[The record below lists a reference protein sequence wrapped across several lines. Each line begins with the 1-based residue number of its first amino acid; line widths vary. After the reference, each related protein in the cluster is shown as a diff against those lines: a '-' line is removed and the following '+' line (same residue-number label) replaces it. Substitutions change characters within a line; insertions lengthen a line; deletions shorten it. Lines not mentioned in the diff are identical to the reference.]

1 MPVYNGTIQ
10 LEGDPSVLPAV
21 ITVDDGRIV
30 ISSRNQPIGDWTLSG
45 AGFRRVADGVAMSV
59 DEGKLLVKVE
69 NIESFARA
77 VGLREQ
83 NRATERRT
91 QFTQPAPWDQKDQP
105 QKESRSAEEIAK
117 DIASDLNPYVSEVK
131 EGLSQ
136 IKLDRNQWIGVG
148 VAAVLALVFPSV
160 SVFILSIVGAAAV
173 LAGGIG
179 LLEPS
184 FEARFPEQWSPVR
197 VLAIG
202 VAAFLLAAI
211 VLVIR

>member
-10 LEGDPSVLPAV
+10 LEGDPNVLPAV

-30 ISSRNQPIGDWTLSG
+30 ISSRNQPIGNWTLKG
-45 AGFRRVADGVAMSV
+45 AGFRRTAEGVVLTV
-59 DEGKLLVKVE
+59 DEGKLLIRAE
-69 NIESFARA
+69 NPDSFARS
-77 VGLREQ
+77 VGLRDE
-83 NRATERRT
+83 NRASERRS
-91 QFTQPAPWDQKDQP
+91 QFSQPAPWEQTDEAK
-105 QKESRSAEEIAK
+105 KESRSAEEVAK
-117 DIASDLNPYVSEVK
+117 GIASDLNPYVSEVK

-148 VAAVLALVFPSV
+148 VAAILALVFPSV
-160 SVFILSIVGAAAV
+160 SVFILSIVGAVAV

-184 FEARFPEQWSPVR
+184 FESRFPEQLSPVR

-202 VAAFLLAAI
+202 MAAFLLAAI
-211 VLVIR
+211 VLIIR

>member
-10 LEGDPSVLPAV
+10 LEGDPNVLPAV

-30 ISSRNQPIGDWTLSG
+30 ISSRSQPIGDWTLSS
-45 AGFRRVADGVAMSV
+45 AGFRRLPEGVVLSV
-59 DEGKLLVKVE
+59 DEGKLLMVVE
-69 NIESFARA
+69 NNDSLARA
-77 VGLREQ
+77 VGLREE
-83 NRATERRT
+83 NKATERRA
-91 QFTQPAPWDQKDQP
+91 QFTQPAPWERKDEP
-105 QKESRSAEEIAK
+105 KKESRSADEIAK
-117 DIASDLNPYVSEVK
+117 EIASDLDPYVSEVK
-131 EGLSQ
+131 EGLAQ

-148 VAAVLALVFPSV
+148 VALVLALIFPSV
-160 SVFILSIVGAAAV
+160 SVFLLSILGAAAV

-184 FEARFPEQWSPVR
+184 FEAKFPEQLSPVR

>member
-10 LEGDPSVLPAV
+10 LEGDPNVLPAV

-30 ISSRNQPIGDWTLSG
+30 ISSRSQPIGDWTLSS
-45 AGFRRVADGVAMSV
+45 AGFRRVPEGVVLSV
-59 DEGKLLVKVE
+59 DEGKLLMVVE
-69 NIESFARA
+69 NNDSLARA

-83 NRATERRT
+83 NKATERRA
-91 QFTQPAPWDQKDQP
+91 QFTQPAPWERKDEP
-105 QKESRSAEEIAK
+105 KKEPRSADEVAK
-117 DIASDLNPYVSEVK
+117 EIASDLDPYVSEIK
-131 EGLSQ
+131 EGISQ
-136 IKLDRNQWIGVG
+136 INLDRNQWIGVG
-148 VAAVLALVFPSV
+148 VALVLALIFPSV

-179 LLEPS
+179 LLEPA
-184 FEARFPEQWSPVR
+184 FEARFPEQLSPVR

>member
-30 ISSRNQPIGDWTLSG
+30 ISSRSQPIGDWELAT
-45 AGFRRVADGVAMSV
+45 AGFRRVSEGIVLSV
-59 DEGKLLVKVE
+59 DEGKLLMAVD
-69 NIESFARA
+69 NNESLARA
-77 VGLREQ
+77 VGIREQ
-83 NRATERRT
+83 NKATERRA
-91 QFTQPAPWDQKDQP
+91 QFTQPAPWERMNEEE
-105 QKESRSAEEIAK
+105 KESRSADEIAK
-117 DIASDLNPYVSEVK
+117 EIASDIDPYVSDVR
-131 EGLSQ
+131 EGISQ

-148 VAAVLALVFPSV
+148 VALLLALIFPSV
-160 SVFILSIVGAAAV
+160 SVFVLSIVGAAAV

-184 FEARFPEQWSPVR
+184 FEARFPEQLSPVR

-202 VAAFLLAAI
+202 VAAFVLAAI

>member
-10 LEGDPSVLPAV
+10 LEGDPNVLPAV

-30 ISSRNQPIGDWTLSG
+30 ISSRSQPIGDWTLSS
-45 AGFRRVADGVAMSV
+45 AGFRRSPEGVVLSV
-59 DEGKLLVKVE
+59 DEGKLHMIVDDNDSL
-69 NIESFARA
+69 ARA
-77 VGLREQ
+77 VGLREE
-83 NRATERRT
+83 NKATERRG
-91 QFTQPAPWDQKDQP
+91 QFTQPAPWERENEPK
-105 QKESRSAEEIAK
+105 KESRSADEIAK
-117 DIASDLNPYVSEVK
+117 EIAADLDPYVSEVK

-148 VAAVLALVFPSV
+148 VALVLAVIFPSI

-184 FEARFPEQWSPVR
+184 FETKFPEQLSPVR

-202 VAAFLLAAI
+202 MAAFLLAAI

>member
-10 LEGDPSVLPAV
+10 LEGDPNVLPAV

-30 ISSRNQPIGDWTLSG
+30 ISSRSQPIGDWTLSS
-45 AGFRRVADGVAMSV
+45 AGFRRSPEGVILSV
-59 DEGKLLVKVE
+59 DEGRLHMIVDDNDSL
-69 NIESFARA
+69 ARA
-77 VGLREQ
+77 VGLRDE
-83 NRATERRT
+83 NKATERRA
-91 QFTQPAPWDQKDQP
+91 QFTQPAPWERENEPK
-105 QKESRSAEEIAK
+105 KESRSADEIAK
-117 DIASDLNPYVSEVK
+117 EIAADLDPYVSEVK

-148 VAAVLALVFPSV
+148 VALVLAVIFPSI

-184 FEARFPEQWSPVR
+184 FETKFPEQLSPVR

-202 VAAFLLAAI
+202 MAAFLLAAI

>member
-10 LEGDPSVLPAV
+10 LEGDPNVLPAV

-30 ISSRNQPIGDWTLSG
+30 ISSRQQPIGDWTLSS
-45 AGFRRVADGVAMSV
+45 AGFRRNPQGIVMSV
-59 DEGKLLVKVE
+59 DDGKLLMAVE
-69 NIESFARA
+69 DNESLARA

-83 NRATERRT
+83 NRATERRS
-91 QFTQPAPWDQKDQP
+91 QFTQPSPGSQRDEP
-105 QKESRSAEEIAK
+105 EKESRSAEEIARE
-117 DIASDLNPYVSEVK
+117 IASDLDPYVSDVR

-136 IKLDRNQWIGVG
+136 IRLDRNQWIGVG
-148 VAAVLALVFPSV
+148 VAVVLAIIFPSV
-160 SVFILSIVGAAAV
+160 SVFTLSIVGALAV

-179 LLEPS
+179 LLEPE
-184 FEARFPEQWSPVR
+184 FEARFPEQLSPVR

-202 VAAFLLAAI
+202 AASFLLAAI

>member
-10 LEGDPSVLPAV
+10 LEGDPNVLPAV

-30 ISSRNQPIGDWTLSG
+30 ISSRSKPIGDWALTS
-45 AGFRRVADGVAMSV
+45 AGFRRTSDGVTLSV
-59 DEGKLLVKVE
+59 EEGRLLMVVD
-69 NIESFARA
+69 NNDSLARA
-77 VGLREQ
+77 VGLREE
-83 NRATERRT
+83 NKATERRA
-91 QFTQPAPWDQKDQP
+91 QFTQPAPWERKDEP
-105 QKESRSAEEIAK
+105 KKESRSADEIAK
-117 DIASDLNPYVSEVK
+117 EIASDLDPYVSEVR
-131 EGLSQ
+131 EGISQ

-148 VAAVLALVFPSV
+148 VALVLAVIFPSI
-160 SVFILSIVGAAAV
+160 SVFLFSIVGAAAV

-184 FEARFPEQWSPVR
+184 FEAKFPEQLSPVR

-202 VAAFLLAAI
+202 VAAFVLAAI

>member
-10 LEGDPSVLPAV
+10 LEGDPNVLPAV

-30 ISSRNQPIGDWTLSG
+30 ISSRSQPIGDWTLSS
-45 AGFRRVADGVAMSV
+45 AGFRRSPEGVVLSV
-59 DEGKLLVKVE
+59 DEGKLHMIVDDNDSL
-69 NIESFARA
+69 ARA
-77 VGLREQ
+77 VGLREE
-83 NRATERRT
+83 NKATERRG
-91 QFTQPAPWDQKDQP
+91 QFTQPAPWERENEPK
-105 QKESRSAEEIAK
+105 KESRSADEIAK
-117 DIASDLNPYVSEVK
+117 EIAEDLDPYVSEVK

-148 VAAVLALVFPSV
+148 VALVLAVIFPSI

-184 FEARFPEQWSPVR
+184 FETKFPEQLSPVR

-202 VAAFLLAAI
+202 MAAFLLAAI

>member
-10 LEGDPSVLPAV
+10 LEGDPNVLPAV

-30 ISSRNQPIGDWTLSG
+30 ISSRSQPIGDWTLSS
-45 AGFRRVADGVAMSV
+45 AGFNRTAEGITLSV
-59 DEGKLLVKVE
+59 EEGKLLMVVE
-69 NIESFARA
+69 NNDSLARA

-83 NRATERRT
+83 NKATERRS
-91 QFTQPAPWDQKDQP
+91 QFTQPAPWEQADEP
-105 QKESRSAEEIAK
+105 TKESRSAEEIAK
-117 DIASDLNPYVSEVK
+117 DIASDLNPYVSEVR
-131 EGLSQ
+131 EGLSR

-148 VAAVLALVFPSV
+148 VAAVLALIFPSV
-160 SVFILSIVGAAAV
+160 SVFILSIVGALAV

-179 LLEPS
+179 LLEPT
-184 FEARFPEQWSPVR
+184 FEARFPEQLSPVR

-211 VLVIR
+211 VLIIR

>member
-10 LEGDPSVLPAV
+10 LEGDPNVLPAV

-30 ISSRNQPIGDWTLSG
+30 ISSRSQPIGDWTLSS
-45 AGFRRVADGVAMSV
+45 AGFRRSPEGVVLSV
-59 DEGKLLVKVE
+59 DEGKLHMIVDDNDSL
-69 NIESFARA
+69 ARA
-77 VGLREQ
+77 VGLREE
-83 NRATERRT
+83 NKATERRA
-91 QFTQPAPWDQKDQP
+91 QFTQPAPWERENEPK
-105 QKESRSAEEIAK
+105 KESRSADEIAK
-117 DIASDLNPYVSEVK
+117 EIAEDLDPYVSEVK

-148 VAAVLALVFPSV
+148 VALVLAVIFPSI

-184 FEARFPEQWSPVR
+184 FETKFPEQLSPVR

-202 VAAFLLAAI
+202 MAAFLLAAI